1 MRVPTLSSSILLLGA
16 LAAASCR
23 AQQAPEQQPQQ
34 QPEEVITT
42 SRAMAKMGKQLQQA
56 MPVPEPAAPV
66 EPAAASSRWV
76 EGGVKSRP
84 SVPWAWLGSARGV
97 YAGGGS
103 SATAYTPTRTFP
115 PPATHTPNQ
124 NSNLRGSSV
133 MDKADAAAAAVAT
146 PAALPTAV
154 NTTTKSAYMDTYICM
169 EKSTALLV
177 PLLAGPAGPA
187 GPAGGLAAGSRS
199 HTTLTFPPRHTHTR
213 TNKTQRTR
221 PSGRCSTPTATR
233 ARSGAWGAHAV
244 CCVLCAVCQ
253 THSTPTHISKRS
265 ND

>member
-84 SVPWAWLGSARGV
+84 SVPWAWLGLARLGVCMRGV
-97 YAGGGS
+97 DRVRLLTHRRVHS
-103 SATAYTPTRTFP
+103 PHPQHTHESKTAT
-115 PPATHTPNQ
+115 
-124 NSNLRGSSV
+124 
-133 MDKADAAAAAVAT
+133 
-146 PAALPTAV
+146 
-154 NTTTKSAYMDTYICM
+154 C
-169 EKSTALLV
+169 
-177 PLLAGPAGPA
+177 AGP
-187 GPAGGLAAGSRS
+187 R
-199 HTTLTFPPRHTHTR
+199 
-213 TNKTQRTR
+213 
-221 PSGRCSTPTATR
+221 
-233 ARSGAWGAHAV
+233 
-244 CCVLCAVCQ
+244 
-253 THSTPTHISKRS
+253 
-265 ND
+265 